1 MMGTVAVE
9 VEAVRPA
16 GGGWPWPT
24 LLATVLEG
32 PTCGERVVI
41 AAEGPGLL
49 ELADVLEAGER
60 PAVTVEPWRIVGAA

>member
-1 MMGTVAVE
+1 MYAL
-9 VEAVRPA
+9 RPP
-16 GGGWPWPT
+16 GGGWPWAT

-49 ELADVLEAGER
+49 ELAEVLAEGER
-60 PAVTVEPWRIVGAA
+60 PALTVEPWQIVGAA